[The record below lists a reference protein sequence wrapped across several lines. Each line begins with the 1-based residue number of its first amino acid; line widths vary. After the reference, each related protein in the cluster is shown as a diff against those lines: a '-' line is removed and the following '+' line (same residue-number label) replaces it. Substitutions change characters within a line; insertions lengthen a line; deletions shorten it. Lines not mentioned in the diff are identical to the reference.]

1 MHTDAFAAPTRVG
14 LSRCGRSLVPA
25 PAESTGPAR
34 RKGQAATRASC
45 ARALAPD
52 QNPRTYPVARHHDQ
66 AGRPGHAPARGEI
79 RRKASAMSIT
89 TAITVVGNLTED
101 PALRFTQSGTA
112 VASVTIAST
121 ERYFD
126 RSSNEW
132 KDGETTFVRG
142 TVWKNNGA
150 ENLAES
156 LAKGARVIAHGKLKQ
171 RTYDD
176 RDGNKRSVIEMDIEE
191 IGPSVKYATA
201 KPVKPQQR
209 DAQAPADAWQTAGV

>member
-1 MHTDAFAAPTRVG
+1 
-14 LSRCGRSLVPA
+14 
-25 PAESTGPAR
+25 
-34 RKGQAATRASC
+34 
-45 ARALAPD
+45 
-52 QNPRTYPVARHHDQ
+52 
-66 AGRPGHAPARGEI
+66 
-79 RRKASAMSIT
+79 MSIT

-101 PALRFTQSGTA
+101 PQLRFTQSGTA

-156 LAKGARVIAHGKLKQ
+156 LGKGARVIAHGKLKQ

-209 DAQAPADAWQTAGV
+209 DAQAPSDAWQSAGV

>member
-1 MHTDAFAAPTRVG
+1 
-14 LSRCGRSLVPA
+14 
-25 PAESTGPAR
+25 
-34 RKGQAATRASC
+34 
-45 ARALAPD
+45 
-52 QNPRTYPVARHHDQ
+52 
-66 AGRPGHAPARGEI
+66 
-79 RRKASAMSIT
+79 MSIT

-156 LAKGARVIAHGKLKQ
+156 LEKGARVIAYGKLKQ

-176 RDGNKRSVIEMDIEE
+176 REGNKRSVIEMDIEE

-201 KPVKPQQR
+201 TPVKPQR
-209 DAQAPADAWQTAGV
+209 TAAPAPADNAWQTAPATV

>member
-1 MHTDAFAAPTRVG
+1 
-14 LSRCGRSLVPA
+14 
-25 PAESTGPAR
+25 
-34 RKGQAATRASC
+34 
-45 ARALAPD
+45 
-52 QNPRTYPVARHHDQ
+52 
-66 AGRPGHAPARGEI
+66 
-79 RRKASAMSIT
+79 MSIT

-101 PALRFTQSGTA
+101 PQLRFTQSGTA

-156 LAKGARVIAHGKLKQ
+156 LEKGARVIAHGKLKQ

-209 DAQAPADAWQTAGV
+209 DAQAPTDAWQSAGV

>member
-1 MHTDAFAAPTRVG
+1 
-14 LSRCGRSLVPA
+14 
-25 PAESTGPAR
+25 
-34 RKGQAATRASC
+34 
-45 ARALAPD
+45 
-52 QNPRTYPVARHHDQ
+52 
-66 AGRPGHAPARGEI
+66 
-79 RRKASAMSIT
+79 MSIT

>member
-1 MHTDAFAAPTRVG
+1 
-14 LSRCGRSLVPA
+14 
-25 PAESTGPAR
+25 
-34 RKGQAATRASC
+34 
-45 ARALAPD
+45 
-52 QNPRTYPVARHHDQ
+52 
-66 AGRPGHAPARGEI
+66 
-79 RRKASAMSIT
+79 MSIT

-101 PALRFTQSGTA
+101 PQLRFTQSGTA

-156 LAKGARVIAHGKLKQ
+156 LDKGARVIAHGKLKQ

-191 IGPSVKYATA
+191 IGPSVKYAVA
-201 KPVKPQQR
+201 KPSKAQR
-209 DAQAPADAWQTAGV
+209 GTQAPADTDAAWQTAGV

>member
-1 MHTDAFAAPTRVG
+1 
-14 LSRCGRSLVPA
+14 
-25 PAESTGPAR
+25 
-34 RKGQAATRASC
+34 
-45 ARALAPD
+45 
-52 QNPRTYPVARHHDQ
+52 
-66 AGRPGHAPARGEI
+66 
-79 RRKASAMSIT
+79 MSIT

-156 LAKGARVIAHGKLKQ
+156 LEKGARVIAHGKLKQ

-201 KPVKPQQR
+201 KPVKPRQR

>member
-1 MHTDAFAAPTRVG
+1 
-14 LSRCGRSLVPA
+14 
-25 PAESTGPAR
+25 
-34 RKGQAATRASC
+34 
-45 ARALAPD
+45 
-52 QNPRTYPVARHHDQ
+52 
-66 AGRPGHAPARGEI
+66 
-79 RRKASAMSIT
+79 MSIT

-101 PALRFTQSGTA
+101 PQLRFTQSGTA

-126 RSSNEW
+126 RASNEW

-156 LAKGARVIAHGKLKQ
+156 LEKGARVIAHGKLKQ

-191 IGPSVKYATA
+191 IGPSVKYALA

-209 DAQAPADAWQTAGV
+209 DAQAPADAAWQTAGV

>member
-1 MHTDAFAAPTRVG
+1 
-14 LSRCGRSLVPA
+14 
-25 PAESTGPAR
+25 
-34 RKGQAATRASC
+34 
-45 ARALAPD
+45 
-52 QNPRTYPVARHHDQ
+52 
-66 AGRPGHAPARGEI
+66 
-79 RRKASAMSIT
+79 MSIT
-89 TAITVVGNLTED
+89 TAITVVGNLTDSPE
-101 PALRFTQSGTA
+101 LRFTQSGIA

-126 RSSNEW
+126 RASNEW

-156 LAKGARVIAHGKLKQ
+156 LEKGARVIAHGKLKQ